1 MLSAGSVQHVEAIAC
16 IMVHGVVTPV
26 KIEHTASSGH
36 TGCSNFE
43 YKLCHKYTLSESVLP
58 ENVKLYAPS
67 ILGYQYYDTNRTDSV
82 IRDNIMRYKNKHQSA
97 KSYKD
102 FLLNLFERYEEHN
115 VKRLQ
120 DKINQEYG
128 LGIPYGSDRTG
139 RVDTLEVVTLR
150 KQVVWNQHSHY
161 IEEKR
166 YVIYPD
172 PTLTSSNPTG
182 KKPFPSCI
190 IIFYNNLRRG
200 FDVDRDI
207 NSMFN
212 SPHATYSSTYNGIP
226 FSVKYNVRYDGPSST
241 FTIDFGDTDLGENS
255 MSFEDIKDIIL
266 FLLIGV
272 SPTGTRFSDI
282 DLSIFDLTC
291 SELDF
296 PDITESGVEPVLL
309 TSSESDSMLVY
320 GTIPRDRLLSIK
332 QQQASLWPSIKKTP
346 DFYQSYVGS
355 PSPGHSSSPD
365 RSSSSQPAGP
375 SDICVVNLPDKVKSF
390 VNFKLFQ
397 ESESSVSPPPTHSQS
412 SSMAFGYSSSPESSV
427 ESTYSSG
434 SSDYGGGGLLLM
446 SESEASIPRPYDGGS
461 HRTHTRNRR
470 HRRTKKVTRNNG
482 RNSNRRRKK
491 VRSKTKRRNTKLR

>member
-1 MLSAGSVQHVEAIAC
+1 MSSAGSVQRVEAIAC
-16 IMVHGVVTPV
+16 IMIHGVVTPV
-26 KIEHTASSGH
+26 KIDHTASSGH
-36 TGCSNFE
+36 TGCSYF
-43 YKLCHKYTLSESVLP
+43 KDQPCHEYTLSESVLP
-58 ENVKLYAPS
+58 KNVNLYAPS

-102 FLLNLFERYEEHN
+102 FLLNLFKKYEHHN

-128 LGIPYGSDRTG
+128 FGVSHGSDRTG

-190 IIFYNNLRRG
+190 IIFYNNLRRD

-212 SPHATYSSTYNGIP
+212 SHHATYSSSYNGIP
-226 FSVKYNVRYDGPSST
+226 FSVKYNVRYDDPSST

-272 SPTGTRFSDI
+272 SPFGTRLSDI
-282 DLSIFDLTC
+282 VLSIFDLTC

-309 TSSESDSMLVY
+309 SSIDSESDSRLVY

-355 PSPGHSSSPD
+355 PSPGHSSSPA

-375 SDICVVNLPDKVKSF
+375 SDICVVYLPDEVKSF

-397 ESESSVSPPPTHSQS
+397 ESASSVSPSPPTHSQP
-412 SSMAFGYSSSPESSV
+412 SSMAFGYSSSSESSV
-427 ESTYSSG
+427 YSTKSSG
-434 SSDYGGGGLLLM
+434 SSDYGGPGLLLLSP
-446 SESEASIPRPYDGGS
+446 SESIPRSGAGGS
-461 HRTHTRNRR
+461 HRSHSR

>member
-1 MLSAGSVQHVEAIAC
+1 MSSSGSVQHVEAIAC
-16 IMVHGVVTPV
+16 IMIHGVVTPV

-36 TGCSNFE
+36 TGCSYF
-43 YKLCHKYTLSESVLP
+43 KDQPCHEYTLSESVLP

-102 FLLNLFERYEEHN
+102 FLLNLFERYEKHN

-128 LGIPYGSDRTG
+128 LGVPYGSDRTG
-139 RVDTLEVVTLR
+139 RVDTLEAMAIR

-161 IEEKR
+161 IKEKR
-166 YVIYPD
+166 YLIYPD

-190 IIFYNNLRRG
+190 IIFYNNLIPG
-200 FDVDRDI
+200 FNVDRDI

-212 SPHATYSSTYNGIP
+212 SPHATYYSKYTEIP

-272 SPTGTRFSDI
+272 SPTGTLLSKI
-282 DLSIFDLTC
+282 VLSIFDLTC

-296 PDITESGVEPVLL
+296 PDITESELEPVLL
-309 TSSESDSMLVY
+309 SSIDSESDSRLVY
-320 GTIPRDRLLSIK
+320 GTISRDRLLSIN

-355 PSPGHSSSPD
+355 PSPGHSLSPD
-365 RSSSSQPAGP
+365 RSSSSQSAGP
-375 SDICVVNLPDKVKSF
+375 SDICVVYLPDEVKSF

-397 ESESSVSPPPTHSQS
+397 ESESSVSPPPTHSQP
-412 SSMAFGYSSSPESSV
+412 SSMAFGYSSPGSSV
-427 ESTYSSG
+427 ESTY
-434 SSDYGGGGLLLM
+434 SSDYGGGGLLLLSP
-446 SESEASIPRPYDGGS
+446 SESISRPGGS
-461 HRTHTRNRR
+461 SRRTHTRSRR

>member
-1 MLSAGSVQHVEAIAC
+1 MI
-16 IMVHGVVTPV
+16 HGVVIPINRGYSDV
-26 KIEHTASSGH
+26 APQPLHNYMLSG
-36 TGCSNFE
+36 
-43 YKLCHKYTLSESVLP
+43 TLLP
-58 ENVKLYAPS
+58 TKVKLYAPS

-128 LGIPYGSDRTG
+128 LGVPYGSDRTG
-139 RVDTLEVVTLR
+139 RVDTLEAMAIR
-150 KQVVWNQHSHY
+150 KQVVWNQHFHY
-161 IEEKR
+161 ITEKR
-166 YVIYPD
+166 YLIYPD
-172 PTLTSSNPTG
+172 QPLPSSNPTG

-190 IIFYNNLRRG
+190 IIFYNNLRPG

-207 NSMFN
+207 DSMFN
-212 SPHATYSSTYNGIP
+212 SPRATYLSSYNRISFP
-226 FSVKYNVRYDGPSST
+226 VKYNVRYDGPSST
-241 FTIDFGDTDLGENS
+241 FTIDFGDTDSGENS
-255 MSFEDIKDIIL
+255 MSFEDIKNIIL

-272 SPTGTRFSDI
+272 SPSGTRFSDI

-296 PDITESGVEPVLL
+296 PDITESGLEPVLL
-309 TSSESDSMLVY
+309 SSIDSKSDSRLVY

-355 PSPGHSSSPD
+355 PSPGHSLSPD
-365 RSSSSQPAGP
+365 RSSSSRSAGP
-375 SDICVVNLPDKVKSF
+375 SDICVVYLPDNVKSF
-390 VNFKLFQ
+390 VNFELLQ
-397 ESESSVSPPPTHSQS
+397 ESASSVSPSPLTHSQP
-412 SSMAFGYSSSPESSV
+412 SSMAFGYSSQGSSV
-427 ESTYSSG
+427 ASTN
-434 SSDYGGGGLLLM
+434 SSDSSYYEGPALFILPR
-446 SESEASIPRPYDGGS
+446 EASIEKTGGS
-461 HRTHTRNRR
+461 HRTHTRSRR